1 MQGYKS
7 AVECGATEVA
17 IFGAASEAFSK
28 KNINC
33 SIEES
38 LARFEPVV
46 EAAKADGVQVRGKSI
61 DISVLNYLE

>member
-46 EAAKADGVQVRGKSI
+46 AAAKADGVNVRGG
-61 DISVLNYLE
+61 